1 MSRIKLEDGNTEF
14 WKRRFL
20 GETRNHL
27 CEEVSNEE
35 DQELD
40 DELDDDEEEEDDD
53 DDDSTKEPEE
63 EIDDEEAVEPTES
76 QAGDETKGKSIKGPI
91 QHLQMIGVQLLKDL
105 EKTPVSSKKKRM
117 PEVWNLCL
125 ILIGLLIATASPFLL
140 VYHNLNGDPNKM
152 QNYVGSFLPCSHR
165 LIG

>member
-1 MSRIKLEDGNTEF
+1 MD
-14 WKRRFL
+14 
-20 GETRNHL
+20 
-27 CEEVSNEE
+27 
-35 DQELD
+35 
-40 DELDDDEEEEDDD
+40 DDDEED
-53 DDDSTKEPEE
+53 DDDSTKEPEEE

-76 QAGDETKGKSIKGPI
+76 QVGDETKGKPTKRPN

-152 QNYVGSFLPCSHR
+152 QNYVGSFLPCSHG